1 MQPWNMDHRH
11 AKFVR
16 WVTQNDGVFTRGN
29 AFDFGITE
37 WIFRRGLAAEE
48 WKPYRQCYL
57 LAGAHDTSRSQLRA
71 ALLRAG
77 RESLATG
84 PSALQVY
91 GLDLR
96 DGPDAPWKIG
106 ASISY
111 VTVPPKR
118 NVSIPDAVVLR
129 DVATPQG
136 HQRSG
141 FPVVARERAVVD
153 SLRVLAPA
161 DARAVLFRSLQR
173 DWTTPERLANWS
185 TRLRR
190 SRGLVQLRAMAALA
204 RTGAQAESEMLLQSI
219 LTMHGISGW
228 AANQRVYD
236 ALGLIGIVDILFAE
250 AALAVEVDGRAWHT
264 NHDRFEND
272 RYRQNRLITAGYR
285 VIRLTWEH
293 LQDPSYVTRTIGA
306 AIAAVDR

>member
-1 MQPWNMDHRH
+1 MDHRH

-16 WVTQNDGVFTRGN
+16 WVSQNDGVFTRGN

-37 WIFRRGLAAEE
+37 WIFRRGLATGE
-48 WKPYRQCYL
+48 WKPYRQCFL
-57 LAGAHDTSRSQLRA
+57 LSGAPDNSRSQLRV

-77 RESLATG
+77 RKALATG
-84 PSALQVY
+84 PSALQIY

-106 ASISY
+106 AGVSY
-111 VTVPPKR
+111 VTVPPQR
-118 NVSIPDAVVLR
+118 NISIADAVILR
-129 DVATPQG
+129 DVAIPEV
-136 HQRSG
+136 HQRSD
-141 FPVVARERAVVD
+141 FPVVGRERAVVD
-153 SLRVLAPA
+153 SLRVLAPE

-173 DWTTPERLANWS
+173 GWTTPERLANW
-185 TRLRR
+185 TTQLRR

-219 LTMHGISGW
+219 LTTSGISGW

-236 ALGLIGIVDILFAE
+236 ALGLIGIVDILFAD
-250 AALAVEVDGRAWHT
+250 AALVVEVDGRAWHT

-285 VIRLTWEH
+285 VIRFTWEH
-293 LQDPSYVTRTIGA
+293 LQDPSCVTRTIGA